1 MESIEQTSSNPKR
14 KLGNVDDG
22 EHFYSFDI
30 EHEQSTKSFC
40 CHSPTLTINSNSNNN
55 NNNNNN
61 NNINNNNNNNNTLTN
76 YQQTTKII
84 QEFNIQQLTTSDITV
99 SSTINIKSTP
109 KQQMKISNNDLL
121 SEADF
126 QRVVQDITP
135 ADRDLFDEFL
145 NSIKQKTD
153 DYLFLSSFDDLPLS
167 SQEQDTIS
175 KRHSSPSLS
184 LPSQTS
190 SIISTDRRRNSIPR
204 GSSTIHYSPH
214 SMPITNRSTPPIA
227 AAQTLKQMAVQ
238 HQQRIMYNQQQ
249 QQQQQQITSS
259 YSNYPYNNN
268 NNNNS
273 TRQYY
278 QQSQISSENDTNLN
292 PTSYYQPMCYSPAQ
306 QITMSGYNHHSQQH
320 SNIYGIQ
327 NYSYQTSSS
336 FYQPPPPP
344 PPPLPQQQQQQSQ
357 QISTSSYSVANYS
370 PSNGLLSTATT
381 LPSSTFYSQD
391 DNLPILDLQQHDSEL
406 EMELIPRQISIG
418 IDSSSIA
425 SPTSTPSSSTKSPL
439 HFMRS
444 SLTVW
449 FIPLLFALATF
460 YMYILSTN
468 APPLDKESD

>member
-1 MESIEQTSSNPKR
+1 MNETYGPSDLASTARPLVSSNPKR

-40 CHSPTLTINSNSNNN
+40 CHSPTLTVNSNNTTTTTTT
-55 NNNNNN
+55 
-61 NNINNNNNNNNTLTN
+61 NNNNNTLTN

-153 DYLFLSSFDDLPLS
+153 DYLFLSSFDDLPSS
-167 SQEQDTIS
+167 SQEQDTTS
-175 KRHSSPSLS
+175 KRHLSSS
-184 LPSQTS
+184 LPSQTP
-190 SIISTDRRRNSIPR
+190 SIIPTDRRRNSIPR

-214 SMPITNRSTPPIA
+214 SMPVTNRPTPPIA
-227 AAQTLKQMAVQ
+227 AAQTLKQMAAQ

-249 QQQQQQITSS
+249 QITSS
-259 YSNYPYNNN
+259 YANYPYNNN
-268 NNNNS
+268 NNTS

-278 QQSQISSENDTNLN
+278 QQPQISSENDTNIN
-292 PTSYYQPMCYSPAQ
+292 PTSYYQPMCYSPGQ
-306 QITMSGYNHHSQQH
+306 QITMAGYNHHSQQH

-336 FYQPPPPP
+336 FYQPPP
-344 PPPLPQQQQQQSQ
+344 QQQQQQQQQQ

-370 PSNGLLSTATT
+370 PSNGLLSTATA
-381 LPSSTFYSQD
+381 LPSSTFYSQE
-391 DNLPILDLQQHDSEL
+391 DNLPIIDL
-406 EMELIPRQISIG
+406 
-418 IDSSSIA
+418 
-425 SPTSTPSSSTKSPL
+425 
-439 HFMRS
+439 
-444 SLTVW
+444 
-449 FIPLLFALATF
+449 
-460 YMYILSTN
+460 
-468 APPLDKESD
+468 